1 MDVTASDIARDD
13 MAQFT
18 RNVQAWLQLDA
29 QVTEMSKSVR
39 SRRRLQRQLSSIIL
53 DFMQKHNIEDLNT
66 SEGTL
71 RCKVRTVKAPLN
83 QTCIRERISTLYEH
97 EPAKLT
103 EVFDKVFGN
112 RDTIERVALQ
122 RIRST

>member
-71 RCKVRTVKAPLN
+71 RCKVRTGQAPLMLIGGGAA
-83 QTCIRERISTLYEH
+83 T
-97 EPAKLT
+97 KLVPIT
-103 EVFDKVFGN
+103 DLPFETVDSLIFDGL
-112 RDTIERVALQ
+112 LQ
-122 RIRST
+122 IQSRRLPS